1 MHAETAGAPR
11 HRRTAVN
18 RTIYAAILVAS
29 VMPIAIILGVMQVHL
44 ESTYSAIVRR
54 GLREIADRHS
64 QKVDDFLHERLASV
78 QTLAMSQGALLLDPA
93 QLASH
98 LETLQRVHKG
108 VYVDMG
114 LVDAKGIQQVYA
126 GPLDLRMADYSG
138 KEWFR
143 EAVLRDSFIS
153 DVFMGIRQAP
163 HFIVTTKVVLNGQ
176 PWILRSTI
184 DFASFVSL
192 VEDIRVG
199 ATGVACII
207 NRQGEFQTAGNRHP
221 LPEGTALAAQA
232 RRLFGPGFTA
242 RPTERVFEDGG
253 NLYAMSLLKHGDW
266 VLVVQE
272 QREEALA
279 ALADAKQTL
288 FAVLVLVSIGV
299 IVGGV
304 LLAWRIMDRLDE
316 MEREM
321 AALNAQV
328 VEAGKLGALG
338 EMAAGIAH
346 EINNPVAIMMEE
358 AGWIE
363 DILADLGEGNP
374 AAPEIARSAAQIRS
388 QGKRCRDITHKLL
401 SFARKSDRDLQRL
414 DLNHLIRE
422 LVGLCDQRAASAGVT
437 VSLALVDQLPAVLAS
452 PSEMQQVFLNLFNNA
467 FDAMEG
473 SGGALRVT
481 SGVAAG
487 NMVFVTVADTGP
499 GIPEAILQRIYDPF
513 FTTKPVGKGTGL
525 GLSICYG
532 IVKKLGGELRVNSLT
547 GVGTSFQVLLPRAG
561 EGVQA
566 VERHD

>member
-1 MHAETAGAPR
+1 MREPPAQR

-29 VMPIAIILGVMQVHL
+29 VLPIAIILGVMQVHL
-44 ESTYSAIVRR
+44 ESTYSAIVNR

-64 QKVDDFLHERLASV
+64 QKVDDFLHERLASI
-78 QTLAMSQGALLLDPA
+78 QALAESQGEALLDPKN
-93 QLASH
+93 LARQ
-98 LETLQRVHKG
+98 LETLQRVHRG

-114 LVDAKGIQQVYA
+114 LVDAQGIQQVYA
-126 GPLDLRMADYSG
+126 GTLRLDKVDYSD

-143 EAVLRDSFIS
+143 EAAGRDVYIS
-153 DVFMGIRQAP
+153 DVFMGLRQAP
-163 HFIVTTKVVLNGQ
+163 HFIVTSKVMLRGQ
-176 PWILRSTI
+176 AWILRSTI
-184 DFASFVSL
+184 DFASFVGI

-221 LPEGTALAAQA
+221 LPDGSILAAQA

-242 RPTERVFEDGG
+242 RPTDRVFDDGG
-253 NLYAMSLLKHGDW
+253 NLYAMSLLKQGEW

-272 QREEALA
+272 RREEALA
-279 ALADAKQTL
+279 GLTDAKQTL
-288 FAVLVLVSIGV
+288 FVVLVLVSIGV

-304 LLAWRIMDRLDE
+304 LLAWRIMDRIDE
-316 MEREM
+316 LEREM
-321 AALNAQV
+321 AALNTQV

-358 AGWIE
+358 AGWID
-363 DILADLGEGNP
+363 DILVDIGPDNP
-374 AAPEIARSAAQIRS
+374 AVPEIARSAAQIRN

-414 DLNHLIRE
+414 DLNALVRE

-437 VSLALVDQLPAVLAS
+437 VSLALAADLPPVLAS

-473 SGGALRVT
+473 TGGALRIT
-481 SGVAAG
+481 SAVAQG
-487 NMVFVTVADTGP
+487 DMVGVTVVDTGP

-532 IVKKLGGELRVNSLT
+532 IVKKLGGELKVNSLV
-547 GVGTSFQVLLPRAG
+547 GVGTSFQVLLPRAV
-561 EGVQA
+561 EGAQAA